1 MNSCKKCGTEI
12 EQNLLY
18 CKKCK
23 ELKSIKTNKIGAII
37 FFIMFLIIFIVS
49 SIISFSLSE
58 VGSSLSGGNYESISF
73 IDVIRLSSLN
83 FIISGLP
90 LIASMIL
97 SKKAKLNK
105 LFILELIILFI
116 AIICIIVN

>member
-23 ELKSIKTNKIGAII
+23 ELKSIKTNKIGANI

-58 VGSSLSGGNYESISF
+58 LGSSLSGGNYESISF

>member
-12 EQNLLY
+12 EQNLL
-18 CKKCK
+18 
-23 ELKSIKTNKIGAII
+23 KSIKTNKIVAII